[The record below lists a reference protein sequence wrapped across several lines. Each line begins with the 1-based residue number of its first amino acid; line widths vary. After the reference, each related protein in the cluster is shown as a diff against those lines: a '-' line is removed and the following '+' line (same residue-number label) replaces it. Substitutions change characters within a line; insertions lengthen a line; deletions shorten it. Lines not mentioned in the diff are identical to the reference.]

1 MLHFIMAA
9 LKDLFLLNL
18 DFLVVNRNIL
28 TCQAY
33 MFQKICVAQELAHI
47 FLCVQKNGQ
56 KKMVPISYISPP
68 ILLWKARRFIREWGA
83 LRRWSITSATLMRS
97 PLTASWSACYRVRCI
112 ECGLFS
118 CGFLLCWAAS
128 SMASSWAASAQ

>member
-56 KKMVPISYISPP
+56 KKMVLNKLYISAHSAVESQ
-68 ILLWKARRFIREWGA
+68 LFYKAMGCTEA
-83 LRRWSITSATLMRS
+83 QVYNQEHVKVTL
-97 PLTASWSACYRVRCI
+97 
-112 ECGLFS
+112 
-118 CGFLLCWAAS
+118 
-128 SMASSWAASAQ
+128 

>member
-33 MFQKICVAQELAHI
+33 MFQKICVAQELAHL
-47 FLCVQKNGQ
+47 FMRAKEWAKENGAN
-56 KKMVPISYISPP
+56 KLYISAHSAVESQ
-68 ILLWKARRFIREWGA
+68 LFYKAMGCTEA
-83 LRRWSITSATLMRS
+83 QVYNQEHVKAEPYDCQL
-97 PLTASWSACYRVRCI
+97 
-112 ECGLFS
+112 ECKL
-118 CGFLLCWAAS
+118 
-128 SMASSWAASAQ
+128 